1 MIMNCERPAL
11 YSTWARARFEQMKL
25 GVAPPTD
32 PSSSESLGPAAL
44 PQSVARP
51 DLAGRR
57 LQVPGKSMIYLVDP
71 EGYRRRVPSDFVYD
85 RIFREHCAVVDCAD
99 IERIAKGAPLA
110 KDTMLVRALESEDL
124 FLVDL
129 GRRRAITRAA
139 VMQKYGFAWGR
150 VFAVRQALV
159 DSIPRGETWE

>member
-1 MIMNCERPAL
+1 MNCERTAL
-11 YSTWARARFEQMKL
+11 YSAWARATFGQMKL
-25 GVAPPTD
+25 GVASPTE
-32 PSSSESLGPAAL
+32 PSSGESHGRTAL
-44 PQSVARP
+44 PQSVVRP

-57 LQVPGKSMIYLVDP
+57 LHVPGKRMIYLVDP
-71 EGYRRRVPSDFVYD
+71 EGYRRRIPSDFVYD
-85 RIFREHCAVVDCAD
+85 RIFRENCAVVDCAD

-110 KDTMLVRALESEDL
+110 KDTMLVRALESEHL

-129 GRRRAITRAA
+129 GRRRAITHAA

-159 DSIPRGETWE
+159 DSIPQGATWE